1 MQGADRNSR
10 PGVGAAKM
18 KRIAPARS
26 LRELH
31 EAGAGPAQHKL
42 ASREHRE
49 QWFSDELHAPDSQ
62 APAAQALRPL
72 WPAQSALAGRSST
85 IIELFGPAACGK
97 TTLARAL
104 EKALVDRGV
113 PVLLVSSSRPA
124 EKRPKEAQAHGVTA
138 VAGSLSRASKLVTA
152 LGALTS
158 RVSDEPVVTHL
169 MGSLPPR
176 GWTRSLRVRR
186 YLRNLSHS
194 WSAALTSRN
203 VVIFDQGFMNS
214 LCSLALFSGFVDR
227 DNLARGLSLVPL
239 PDLLVRIDTPREV
252 LQTRLER
259 RLQRQTMIERLFER
273 DIETALR
280 QVELSLQ
287 LDDLLAERGRYPLPV
302 SWRDGDGLA
311 KAVEAIVR
319 EIMSKREGMP
329 A

>member
-1 MQGADRNSR
+1 
-10 PGVGAAKM
+10 
-18 KRIAPARS
+18 
-26 LRELH
+26 
-31 EAGAGPAQHKL
+31 
-42 ASREHRE
+42 
-49 QWFSDELHAPDSQ
+49 
-62 APAAQALRPL
+62 
-72 WPAQSALAGRSST
+72 
-85 IIELFGPAACGK
+85 
-97 TTLARAL
+97 
-104 EKALVDRGV
+104 
-113 PVLLVSSSRPA
+113 
-124 EKRPKEAQAHGVTA
+124 
-138 VAGSLSRASKLVTA
+138 
-152 LGALTS
+152 
-158 RVSDEPVVTHL
+158 
-169 MGSLPPR
+169 
-176 GWTRSLRVRR
+176 
-186 YLRNLSHS
+186 
-194 WSAALTSRN
+194 
-203 VVIFDQGFMNS
+203 MNS

-311 KAVEAIVR
+311 KAVEAIVH